1 MAVYYLN
8 HSSELYHYGI
18 LGMHWG
24 VRRYQN
30 YPKGYKGD
38 GKFVGAV
45 KSVAKKAASTKVHMP
60 GNPKDISMKE
70 AKAKR
75 LQIFGSEIVDKVLA
89 DKYGDRGA
97 TRIAR
102 HMMNGDT
109 IDKAMKKEKT
119 RKIVSTVLT
128 SAASMT
134 LSHFVVSPMAQLAA
148 RAIVRDHGGMLVS
161 KALKTSLGQMGINNV
176 PSSVSKAA
184 VASSLAAISKL
195 VMALTPNAKRG
206 MDVVR
211 TVDSLLPGED
221 MGNYYP
227 IDLNMA

>member
-8 HSSELYHYGI
+8 HSSELYHHGI

-24 VRRYQN
+24 IRRFQP
-30 YPKGYKGD
+30 YPKGHKGD
-38 GKFVGAV
+38 GKFVGSI
-45 KSVAKKAASTKVHMP
+45 KRVARKATNTKVHMP

-75 LQIFGSEIVDKVLA
+75 LKTFGSEIVDKVLS

-119 RKIVSTVLT
+119 RRIVSSVLAT
-128 SAASMT
+128 AASMT
-134 LSHFVVSPMAQLAA
+134 LSHFVISPVMQLTA
-148 RAIVRDHGGMLVS
+148 RALVRDHGSMLLS
-161 KALKTSLGQMGINNV
+161 KALKTSFGQMGMDRV

-184 VASSLAAISKL
+184 VASSLAAISKV
-195 VMALTPNAKRG
+195 VMAITPNAKRG

-221 MGNYYP
+221 MRDYYP
-227 IDLNMA
+227 IDLNST